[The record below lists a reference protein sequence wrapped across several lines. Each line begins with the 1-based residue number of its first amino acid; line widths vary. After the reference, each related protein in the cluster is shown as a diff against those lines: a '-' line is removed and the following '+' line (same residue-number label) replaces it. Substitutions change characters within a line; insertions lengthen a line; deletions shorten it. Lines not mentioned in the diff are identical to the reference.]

1 MPIAPEII
9 GSIVGAGSG
18 LLNTGLNALNMG
30 AQTKA
35 AKELMDYQ
43 WKNFQSPKAQVA
55 AMGAAGLNAGALF
68 GDGKGNFASPSVAMP
83 SSVPVQIDGVAS
95 MANYLTAVSNAKK
108 AGVETSNLEVER
120 QAKQFELELS
130 KFFAA
135 PAKVAEIT
143 LAWKNVMLA
152 NDEHSI
158 KEWQKV
164 KEEMLAGLTGVQKQA
179 AQKQFENMDTVI
191 DQQNR
196 QREED
201 INLTK
206 EKQKTEGTQQI
217 ANRASA
223 NASNASAELSRQ
235 QAKTEDD
242 LREVRKF
249 AIDLGNHLQG
259 LEYGFNL
266 DTYQARLNK
275 FASEVGIAKWT
286 SYLSEIEAKDRA
298 AYNAVQRVIMGKGTK
313 EDGKTLWK
321 FINDGRQLIPF
332 D

>member
-1 MPIAPEII
+1 MPLAPEII

-68 GDGKGNFASPSVAMP
+68 GDGKGAFASPSVAMP
-83 SSVPVQIDGVAS
+83 SSVPAQVDGVAS
-95 MANYLTAVSNAKK
+95 MANYLTAVAAAKK

-152 NDEHSI
+152 NDEHNI

-164 KEEMLAGLTGVQKQA
+164 KEEMLAGLSGVQKQA
-179 AQKQFENMDTVI
+179 AEKEFANMDTVI
-191 DQQNR
+191 EQQNR

-201 INLTK
+201 IKLTK
-206 EKQKTEGTQQI
+206 ERQKTEGTQQI
-217 ANRASA
+217 ANSASAEASRASA
-223 NASNASAELSRQ
+223 ENQRS
-235 QAKTEDD
+235 QAAVNKEN
-242 LREVRKF
+242 RR
-249 AIDLGNHLQG
+249 I
-259 LEYGFNL
+259 
-266 DTYQARLNK
+266 QAALAD
-275 FASEVGIAKWT
+275 FEETAKPYKIT
-286 SYLSEIEAKDRA
+286 SYLKELKAKNAISQADYNEAILKLDRLQDVIETRNTSEIYSGVDSFTDWLK
-298 AYNAVQRVIMGKGTK
+298 GKVSIFGAFK
-313 EDGKTLWK
+313 
-321 FINDGRQLIPF
+321 
-332 D
+332 